1 MFVNSSYNMGLQ
13 SNASNHPI
21 TLCARVFLNLTY
33 IKQLL
38 DSVVLDVFGDLLYL
52 ALVLL
57 VDAQVLDQSFSVHFI
72 FKTIYN

>member
-1 MFVNSSYNMGLQ
+1 MFVNSSYNMRSQ
-13 SNASNHPI
+13 SEASNH
-21 TLCARVFLNLTY
+21 TSTGVHAVLTATY

-38 DSVVLDVFGDLLYL
+38 DSMVLDVLGDLLYL

>member
-1 MFVNSSYNMGLQ
+1 MFVNSSYNMRLQ
-13 SNASNHPI
+13 SEFSNHPS
-21 TLCARVFLNLTY
+21 TGVYALLTATY

-38 DSVVLDVFGDLLYL
+38 DSVVLDVLGDLLYL

>member
-1 MFVNSSYNMGLQ
+1 M
-13 SNASNHPI
+13 
-21 TLCARVFLNLTY
+21 RVSLTGTY

-38 DSVVLDVFGDLLYL
+38 DSVVLDVLGDFLYL

-57 VDAQVLDQSFSVHFI
+57 VDAKVFDQCFSVHFI

>member
-1 MFVNSSYNMGLQ
+1 MFVNSSYNMGLR
-13 SNASNHPI
+13 SEASNHPSPGVHACL
-21 TLCARVFLNLTY
+21 TATY

-38 DSVVLDVFGDLLYL
+38 DSVVLDVLGDLLYL